1 MRRLFQRSLCLRGK
15 GIFFST
21 KRPTPSVVH
30 CLKWDRTEFNGVD
43 VNLDQLDDNL
53 SLEEFDRRLRESILH
68 WRRDAKKSV
77 WMKVP
82 VSQSYLIPVA
92 FFHGFNYHHAVG
104 NYAMLLKWL
113 PQQITCNV
121 PPYASHQ
128 IGVAGMV
135 LNEEKNEVLVI
146 QDKHQIKYGKTRK
159 AIWKFPGGL
168 SDEGESIE
176 ETAVREVYE
185 ETGVKSEFRSVIMFR
200 QQHQMKNAFG
210 KSDIYLICRMAPL
223 SYGISKCEDEIAKCE
238 WMNLSELLTD
248 ADTGP
253 MTRLAARLAAQ
264 GLKNGFEN
272 VDILPNR
279 MTSWVDP
286 KKSVCIFHRY
296 LPS

>member
-1 MRRLFQRSLCLRGK
+1 
-15 GIFFST
+15 
-21 KRPTPSVVH
+21 
-30 CLKWDRTEFNGVD
+30 
-43 VNLDQLDDNL
+43 
-53 SLEEFDRRLRESILH
+53 
-68 WRRDAKKSV
+68 
-77 WMKVP
+77 
-82 VSQSYLIPVA
+82 
-92 FFHGFNYHHAVG
+92 
-104 NYAMLLKWL
+104 
-113 PQQITCNV
+113 
-121 PPYASHQ
+121 
-128 IGVAGMV
+128 
-135 LNEEKNEVLVI
+135 
-146 QDKHQIKYGKTRK
+146 
-159 AIWKFPGGL
+159 
-168 SDEGESIE
+168 
-176 ETAVREVYE
+176 
-185 ETGVKSEFRSVIMFR
+185 MFR

-296 LPS
+296 LPSWQKRIDVITTTVTKVWTLLYYLIDNLSSLCAFQSHCKTGYIIFSEKSAIVKDILSF